1 MPRPR
6 IATPDCAEFIL
17 GHAEGV
23 TRGLRPGYGSFSRH
37 CEERRDEA
45 IHASACRVDC
55 FASLAMTAALHPG
68 YGARIQ
74 ADIALAESTWLRS
87 RNFWI
92 LPVEVL
98 GIVPNIT
105 AFGVLKPDM

>member
-1 MPRPR
+1 MPRTR
-6 IATPDCAEFIL
+6 IATPDCAAL
-17 GHAEGV
+17 D
-23 TRGLRPGYGSFSRH
+23 PGYGH
-37 CEERRDEA
+37 Q
-45 IHASACRVDC
+45 I
-55 FASLAMTAALHPG
+55 
-68 YGARIQ
+68 GARPQ